1 MVQLIRKTSPL
12 YWQTP
17 KAQVVYS
24 NGQSQA
30 ELERLHF
37 QRVIRKAIW
46 VWLLRRHPTQHTK
59 YTHKGSKSSSHQSCA
74 LSLATSHAHC
84 HLERRASSDRKT
96 DHLPSI
102 PHQNFLMEHSN
113 SIWKRFHTSW
123 LGRVLVMTLRL
134 RLVFHMQLL
143 PLPWYSLGESRYI
156 FNIVPQMPHGWLKN
170 GTVHPRQARRYT
182 WDKTHPNEPRLP
194 TTMLWNSCCF
204 MEVQLT
210 VDVCFT

>member
-1 MVQLIRKTSPL
+1 MDKAKQSWRGCTSRE
-12 YWQTP
+12 W
-17 KAQVVYS
+17 
-24 NGQSQA
+24 
-30 ELERLHF
+30 LERPYGSGCSRGTRHSTLSTHIKD
-37 QRVIRKAIW
+37 QRV
-46 VWLLRRHPTQHTK
+46 
-59 YTHKGSKSSSHQSCA
+59 
-74 LSLATSHAHC
+74 LATSHAHHC